1 MAYPIT
7 SQEEYDVVVVGA
19 GAGGGTSVKVLTDLG
34 LKVCLLEAGP
44 MLDPSKEFKEHKW
57 FHDYDHRGTEEG
69 GKDYFGDGKPFGF
82 MATTSGGWEL
92 DGEPYTVAEGNEFR
106 WFRSRIVGGRT
117 NHYGRMSFRFSQMD
131 FKARDRDGLGENWPL
146 NYDEISPYYDKAE
159 KFIGVTGTVEGI
171 PSAPDGIFEKPP
183 APKVHELL
191 AREAGKR
198 LGIPFIANRRAIIT
212 SNKNGRAACHYC
224 GQCGRGCLTAS
235 AYASSQVEVFPA
247 LESGR
252 LKLITEAMARE
263 VSVDSNGKPDGVI
276 YIDRNS
282 RREHKVKGKAVVL
295 AASAC
300 ESARILLNSK
310 SKYHPNGLANSSGQV
325 GRNLMDTVGFGLS
338 GYVPAL
344 EGMPKYNTDGFGG
357 SHLYAPWWGWDDHQ
371 KLGFPRGYHI
381 EFGGGF
387 GMPSPGSY
395 HGAARRY
402 GYGAGMKQAI
412 REQYGAGVG
421 FAGRGEMLP
430 NDLSYCEIDPS
441 VVDRWGIPVLK
452 FHFAWTDYEWKQAR
466 HMERTFT
473 EIIETMGGKVRGLKN
488 ADREAD
494 GISTPGTI
502 IHEVGT
508 ARMGDSPKT
517 SVLNKYC
524 QAWDAKN
531 LFVVDGASF
540 VSNPDKNPTLT
551 INAFAWRAAEYL
563 TEEAK
568 KGNV

>member
-1 MAYPIT
+1 MPYPIT

-57 FHDYDHRGTEEG
+57 YHDYGHRGTEEG
-69 GKDYFGDGKPFGF
+69 GKRYFGDGKPFGF
-82 MATTSGGWEL
+82 LATTSGGWEL
-92 DGEPYTVAEGNEFR
+92 EGEPYTVAEGSEFR

-117 NHYGRMSFRFSQMD
+117 NHYGRMSFRFSQID
-131 FKARDRDGLGENWPL
+131 FKAKDRDGLGENWPID
-146 NYDEISPYYDKAE
+146 YDEISPYYDKAE

-171 PSAPDGIFEKPP
+171 PSAPDGIFENPP

-191 AREAGKR
+191 AREAGKK

-247 LESGR
+247 MESGR
-252 LKLITEAMARE
+252 LKLITDAMARE
-263 VSVDSNGKPDGVI
+263 VSVDANGKPDGVI
-276 YIDRNS
+276 YIDRDS

-310 SKYHPNGLANSSGQV
+310 SKYHPYGLANSSGQV

-387 GMPSPGSY
+387 GMPGPGSY
-395 HGAARRY
+395 HGAARRA
-402 GYGAGMKQAI
+402 GYGARMKQAI
-412 REQYGAGVG
+412 REEYGAGVG
-421 FAGRGEMLP
+421 FAGRGEMIP
-430 NDLSYCEIDPS
+430 NDLSYCEIDPD
-441 VVDRWGIPVLK
+441 VVDKWGIPVLK

-466 HMERTFT
+466 HMERTFQ
-473 EIIETMGGKVRGLKN
+473 EIIETMGGRVRGLKN

-524 QAWDAKN
+524 QAWDARN

-563 TEEAK
+563 AEEAK